1 MKRPWILFALMLV
14 LTACSNNLPF
24 LPGNR
29 TPTLVNSLTYDAPAS
44 LTIKTGTILPG
55 TTLGY
60 NGKSATG
67 AANLTIA
74 GQLAPKQ
81 VADAVDWQGMP
92 VSNVNV
98 KLNMRVATFDE
109 QAITLVGTARVEITD
124 IKLQP
129 GGSPGIALLEFSS
142 PVTFSLDRNELM
154 PGSMLAYKGA
164 AADGA
169 EFLGVE
175 GYPFRKQFD
184 SLQYVGRVNPKVFLK
199 FDLRVLK
206 FDANS
211 TTLGGTVGIRIEQ

>member
-1 MKRPWILFALMLV
+1 MKRWLLWFGLLFS
-14 LTACSNNLPF
+14 LTACGDLIPS

-29 TPTLVNSLTYDAPAS
+29 TPTPANGLVYNSPAS

-60 NGKSATG
+60 SGKSATG

-81 VADAVDWQGMP
+81 MADTVDWQGGP
-92 VSNVNV
+92 VANVNV

-109 QAITLVGTARVEITD
+109 ESITLVGTARIEIAD
-124 IKLQP
+124 LKVQP
-129 GGSPGIALLEFSS
+129 GGTPGAALLEFSS
-142 PVTFSLDRNELM
+142 PVTFSLDKNELV
-154 PGSMLAYKGA
+154 PGSMLAYKGS

-169 EFLGVE
+169 EFLGIE

-184 SLQYVGRVNPKVFLK
+184 SIQYVGRVNPKVFLK
-199 FDLRVLK
+199 FDLRVLR
-206 FDANS
+206 FDSNTA
-211 TTLGGTVGIRIEQ
+211 TVGGTVDIRIEQ